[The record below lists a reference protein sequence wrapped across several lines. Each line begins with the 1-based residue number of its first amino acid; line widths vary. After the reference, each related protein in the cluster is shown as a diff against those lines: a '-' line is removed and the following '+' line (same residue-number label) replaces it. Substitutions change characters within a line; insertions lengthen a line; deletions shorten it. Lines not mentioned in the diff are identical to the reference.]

1 MMGTRFEAG
10 DACVGVV
17 GVGMMGRGLAGSL
30 LKAGYDVVCCDRRPE
45 AVAALVDQGARA
57 VELRELPDVCDVALV
72 VVLDDK
78 QVLAVAGDLLTGDRR
93 LRALIVC
100 STILPSTVTELV
112 RRADGS
118 GVQIAD
124 ATLSGGSE
132 KSALG
137 TLTLFVGAD
146 ADLAEACAPI
156 FAAVGSSVFLV
167 GPPGAGSAAKLVNN
181 LISMGGYLL
190 NLEAMQLAAAYGISE
205 DAVTDFV
212 SVSAGD
218 SRGLRTWRR
227 LDRVRATHTLAG
239 TPEVYELAS
248 KDIRWAAIAAGQRGV
263 PLPIAATMG
272 EMALSKLMARDRLL
286 AEAPP
291 PNVPLCPVCTH
302 ELALPFRA
310 RGTHPECGGYAWPP
324 RSTKLDA

>member
-1 MMGTRFEAG
+1 MTSGRLRPG
-10 DACVGVV
+10 DARVAVV
-17 GVGMMGRGLAGSL
+17 GVGLMGRGLATSL
-30 LKAGYDVVCCDRRPE
+30 LTAGFEVVVCDRRPE
-45 AVAALVDQGARA
+45 AVAPL
-57 VELRELPDVCDVALV
+57 VELGALAAELDDVPDLCDVALV

-78 QVLAVAGDLLTGDRR
+78 QVVDVADHLLRADRR
-93 LRALIVC
+93 LRTVIVC
-100 STILPSTVTELV
+100 STVLPSTVTALAE
-112 RRADGS
+112 RAAGI
-118 GVQIAD
+118 GVGVAD

-146 ADLAEACAPI
+146 EELAESCADV
-156 FAAVGSSVFLV
+156 FEAVGTNVFVV

-190 NLEAMQLAAAYGISE
+190 NLEAMQLAASYGMTEES
-205 DAVTDFV
+205 VTEFV

-239 TPEVYELAS
+239 TPEVYEFSA

-263 PLPIAATMG
+263 TLPIAATIG
-272 EMALSKLMARDRLL
+272 EMVHSKLMARDRLL

-291 PNVPLCPVCTH
+291 PDVPVCPICTH

-310 RGTHPECGGYAWPP
+310 RGAHPECAGYAWPP
-324 RSTKLDA
+324 REPAG